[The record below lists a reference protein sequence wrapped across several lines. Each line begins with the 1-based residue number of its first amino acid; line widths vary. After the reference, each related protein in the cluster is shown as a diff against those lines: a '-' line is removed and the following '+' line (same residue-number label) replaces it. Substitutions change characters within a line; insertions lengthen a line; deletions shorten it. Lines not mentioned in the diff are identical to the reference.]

1 MSQWLEEQAAKTGES
16 RVKSAP
22 TIKNVIAVVVV
33 FVLLEA
39 FLLILNQVTPEYDT
53 SFFCVIVGIVGLG
66 MAGCFYMKL
75 KSSQN
80 NPKLPFA
87 QNCLQAMNLSAEEV
101 RQFDEEMTAD
111 PLVFIQNGKRL
122 DSAIAITE
130 HYMRAAFLYRNEID
144 YGIFRLSDIDMAYS
158 ETTKNP
164 VIIKP
169 RGRIFDVLL
178 YNGKGERMGGVSMQN
193 EKDYKQFLSAL
204 EKYAP
209 HIRLNVSAAEVQ
221 KAAAENKK

>member
-39 FLLILNQVTPEYDT
+39 FLLILNQVIPEYDT
-53 SFFCVIVGIVGLG
+53 RFFCVIVGLVGLG
-66 MAGCFYMKL
+66 MAGYFYMKL
-75 KSSQN
+75 KSSKN

-101 RQFDEEMTAD
+101 RQFDEEMTSE
-111 PLVFIQNGKRL
+111 PPVFIKNGRRM

-130 HYMRAAFLYRNEID
+130 HYMRAAFLFRGEID
-144 YGIFRLSDIDMAYS
+144 YGIFRLSDIAMTYS

-193 EKDYKQFLSAL
+193 EKDYKEFLAAL
-204 EKYAP
+204 QKYAP
-209 HIRLNVSAAEVQ
+209 HTRVNVSAAEIQ
-221 KAAAENKK
+221 KAAAENNK